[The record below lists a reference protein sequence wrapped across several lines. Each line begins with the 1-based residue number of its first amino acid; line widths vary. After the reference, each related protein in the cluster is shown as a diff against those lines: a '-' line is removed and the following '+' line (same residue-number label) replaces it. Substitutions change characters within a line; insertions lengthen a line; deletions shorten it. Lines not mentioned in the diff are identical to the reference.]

1 MNKESEKELKI
12 PENIGRLLNFV
23 NNIQSKNLEEATLED
38 LMVKGNIPFAFS
50 DSPLWE
56 EFMELDKKVAENIK
70 NYKNQIPLFGQKE
83 KEITEKLTLEE
94 YLHDVRNNRTKTLMK
109 VDHLTTI
116 SKKIPLVKNI
126 LEVEK
131 KIANAMDKQIEQKG
145 GEFSPSKLKLIFR
158 AFGFSEE
165 IIAKLEDWDIIGRKF
180 YYCNFFDKCEDLNI
194 AMDLA
199 YIKLV
204 MVTDKSLPTKT
215 HFGKCPVCACDTPKK
230 LEDML
235 KLNHF
240 ELNFEI
246 LSKNDINGRRFIS
259 TPDWIQKLIP
269 EQEQEH
275 YHDVVFKMQQKHAS
289 KF

>member
-12 PENIGRLLNFV
+12 PENIGRLLNYV

-70 NYKNQIPLFGQKE
+70 NYKKQIPLFGQKE

-165 IIAKLEDWDIIGRKF
+165 IIAKLEDLDIIGRKF

-204 MVTDKSLPTKT
+204 MVMDKSLPTQT
-215 HFGKCPVCACDTPKK
+215 HFGKCPVCVCDTPKK